1 MIDSAASPK
10 KSTADNVAA
19 HRIAAVYAKAL
30 IGAAEN
36 AGTTDAA
43 VGEFDAVAA
52 ALERFPKLEAI
63 FASALIGPEEKLPM
77 LDRLFGTKVSPLVL
91 NFLKVLARHGRLEIV
106 RPIRAEVQKLYDALR
121 GRVRVELRTA
131 TPIADGLSQKIETS
145 LRRLVGG
152 QPQVEPAVDP
162 AVIGGIVLRVGDTI
176 YDGSVARQ
184 LNQVREQMI
193 TRSIHEIQSRRDRFR
208 HSGGN

>member
-1 MIDSAASPK
+1 MIDSASSPK
-10 KSTADNVAA
+10 KSAAVNVAA
-19 HRIAAVYAKAL
+19 ERVAAVYAKAL

-36 AGTTDAA
+36 AGATDAA
-43 VGEFDAVAA
+43 VGELESVAS
-52 ALERFPKLEAI
+52 ALERFPGLEAI
-63 FASALIGPEEKLPM
+63 FASALIPPEEKVPL

-106 RPIRAEVQKLYDALR
+106 RPIRAEVQKLYDVLR

-131 TPIADGLSQKIETS
+131 TSIEDGLSQRIETS
-145 LRRLVGG
+145 LRRIVGG
-152 QPQVEPAVDP
+152 QPEVEPAVDP

-208 HSGGN
+208 HPGGN